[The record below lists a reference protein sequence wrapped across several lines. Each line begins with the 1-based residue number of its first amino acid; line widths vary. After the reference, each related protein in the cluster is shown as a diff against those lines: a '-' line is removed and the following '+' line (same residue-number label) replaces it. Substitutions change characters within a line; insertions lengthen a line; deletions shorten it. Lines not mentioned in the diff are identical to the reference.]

1 MEIGAHE
8 IVHLPFQELAAPLLH
23 PIAILTTETEEV
35 ALEQDALRL
44 ECLVIFFLHI
54 EVTLGVSQDWGIAL
68 VFDAL
73 QQSTEIHRW
82 GKDAGFHQQVF
93 LCQGQ
98 EVACLEAALEKGIQH
113 VLGCEMQLKGLG
125 STLKAIL
132 VILIT
137 ECFEDPAEIFGLIR
151 NIFHDVWGEPDFMDS
166 ACFIDAELLQALG
179 GVLEAIIHARE
190 DMAMVIDAI
199 RETACAP

>member
-1 MEIGAHE
+1 M
-8 IVHLPFQELAAPLLH
+8 
-23 PIAILTTETEEV
+23 
-35 ALEQDALRL
+35 
-44 ECLVIFFLHI
+44 
-54 EVTLGVSQDWGIAL
+54 SQDWSIAL

-98 EVACLEAALEKGIQH
+98 EIASLEAALEKGIQH

-137 ECFEDPAEIFGLIR
+137 ECFEDPAEFFGLIR
-151 NIFHDVWGEPDFMDS
+151 YIFHDVRGEPNFMDS

>member
-8 IVHLPFQELAAPLLH
+8 IVHVPFQELSASLLH
-23 PIAILTTETEEV
+23 PLAILTAETVYV
-35 ALEQDALRL
+35 ALKQDALRL
-44 ECLVIFFLHI
+44 ECLVIFLFHI
-54 EVTLGVSQDWGIAL
+54 EVTLGMSQDWGITL
-68 VFDAL
+68 IFDAL

-98 EVACLEAALEKGIQH
+98 EIASLEAALEKGIQH

-137 ECFEDPAEIFGLIR
+137 ECFEDPAEFFGLIR
-151 NIFHDVWGEPDFMDS
+151 NIFHDVRGEPNFMDS

>member
-23 PIAILTTETEEV
+23 PIAILASETEEV

-44 ECLVIFFLHI
+44 ESLVILFLHI
-54 EVTLGVSQDWGIAL
+54 EVSLGVSQDWGITL
-68 VFDAL
+68 VPYAL

-98 EVACLEAALEKGIQH
+98 EIACLEAALEKGIQH
-113 VLGCEMQLKGLG
+113 VLGCEMQLKGLS

-132 VILIT
+132 MILIT
-137 ECFEDPAEIFGLIR
+137 ECFEDPAEFFGLIR
-151 NIFHDVWGEPDFMDS
+151 NIFYDVRGEPDFMDS
-166 ACFIDAELLQALG
+166 ACFVDAELLQALG

-190 DMAMVIDAI
+190 DMTMVIDAN
-199 RETACAP
+199 RETACTP